1 VNQVLAKGE
10 KKVAIVGIGQSKF
23 GRRMDASSR
32 ELCFE
37 ATKKAFDDSGLT
49 PKDIQYSVIGV
60 AGAELLLGQLAPGA
74 PAADYVGLN
83 PQGSMRVEAACAT
96 GSAAIRV
103 AYTTIVSGMA
113 DVVMVLGYEK
123 MNEVPTGKA
132 VEALGRGGDAQWEFA
147 FWGTTFP
154 SYYALMATR
163 HMNQFG
169 TTEEQMAK
177 VAVKSHKY
185 GAMNPYAHMQ
195 KAVTLDEVMKSRVIA
210 SPLKLYD
217 CSLITD
223 GAAAVIMASANMAK
237 KISDTPVWLTGL
249 GCASE
254 GEYFAAK
261 PSYVGVN
268 SAVEAGKQA
277 FKMAKAELKD
287 INVADVHD
295 CFTIAEIMALE
306 DLGFAKKG
314 EGGKLV
320 EEDQCYVGGRIPTNV
335 DGGLKAKGHPIG
347 ATGVSMAGEIAKQLR
362 GEADQGRQV
371 PKAEMGL
378 THNVGA
384 TGQYAYVH
392 IYTR

>member
-1 VNQVLAKGE
+1 MAKGE
-10 KKVAIVGIGQSKF
+10 KKVAIVGVGQSKF
-23 GRRMDASSR
+23 GRRMDASYR

-37 ATKKAFDDSGLT
+37 ATKQAFEDSGLT

-60 AGAELLLGQLAPGA
+60 AGAEFLVGQLAPAA

-96 GSAAIRV
+96 GSAAVRT
-103 AYTTIVSGMA
+103 AYTTLLSGLA
-113 DVVMVLGYEK
+113 DVVMVLGFEK
-123 MNEVPTGKA
+123 MNEVPTGRA

-147 FWGTTFP
+147 WWGTTFP
-154 SYYALMATR
+154 AFYALMATR

-169 TTEEQMAK
+169 TTEEQLAK

-210 SPLKLYD
+210 WPLKLYD

-223 GAAAVIMASANMAK
+223 GAAAVIMASASMAR
-237 KISDTPVWLTGL
+237 KISDAPIWITGL

-261 PSYVGVN
+261 PSYVGVT

-277 FKMAKAELKD
+277 FKMAKVEPKD
-287 INVADVHD
+287 IDVADVHD

-306 DLGFAKKG
+306 DLGFCKKG
-314 EGGKLV
+314 EGGKFV
-320 EEDQCYVGGRIPTNV
+320 DEEQTYVGGKLPTNV
-335 DGGLKAKGHPIG
+335 DGGLKSKGHPIG
-347 ATGVSMAGEIAKQLR
+347 ATGVSMAAEIAKQLR
-362 GEADQGRQV
+362 GEADAGRQV
-371 PKAEMGL
+371 PKAEIGL

>member
-1 VNQVLAKGE
+1 LAKGE
-10 KKVAIVGIGQSKF
+10 KKVAIVGVGQSKF
-23 GRRMDASSR
+23 GRRMDASYR

-37 ATKKAFDDSGLT
+37 ATKQAFEDSGLT

-60 AGAELLLGQLAPGA
+60 AGAEFLVGQLAPAA

-96 GSAAIRV
+96 GSAAVRT
-103 AYTTIVSGMA
+103 AYTTLLSGLA
-113 DVVMVLGYEK
+113 DVVMVLGFEK
-123 MNEVPTGKA
+123 MNEVPTGRA

-147 FWGTTFP
+147 WWGTTFP
-154 SYYALMATR
+154 AFYALMATR

-169 TTEEQMAK
+169 TTEEQLAK

-210 SPLKLYD
+210 WPLKLYD

-223 GAAAVIMASANMAK
+223 GAAAVIMASASMAR
-237 KISDTPVWLTGL
+237 KISDAPIWITGL

-261 PSYVGVN
+261 PSYVGVT

-277 FKMAKAELKD
+277 FKMAKVEPKD
-287 INVADVHD
+287 IDVADVHD

-306 DLGFAKKG
+306 DLGFCKKG
-314 EGGKLV
+314 EGGKFV
-320 EEDQCYVGGRIPTNV
+320 DEEQTYVGGKLPTNV
-335 DGGLKAKGHPIG
+335 DGGLKSKGHPIG
-347 ATGVSMAGEIAKQLR
+347 ATGVSMAAEIAKQLR
-362 GEADQGRQV
+362 GEADAGRQV
-371 PKAEMGL
+371 PKAEIGL

>member
-1 VNQVLAKGE
+1 MGKGE
-10 KKVAIVGIGQSKF
+10 KKVAIVGVGQSKF

-37 ATKKAFDDSGLT
+37 ATQHALDDSGLT
-49 PKDIQYSVIGV
+49 AKDIQFSVVGV
-60 AGAELLLGQLAPGA
+60 AGAEILCGQMNPAPPLATYA
-74 PAADYVGLN
+74 GLN
-83 PQGSMRVEAACAT
+83 PQGLMRVECACAT
-96 GSAAIRV
+96 GSAAVRA
-103 AYTTIVSGMA
+103 AYSTIVSGLADIAMA
-113 DVVMVLGYEK
+113 IGVEK
-123 MNEVPTGKA
+123 MNEVPTPKA
-132 VEALGRGGDAQWEFA
+132 VEALGRGGDVQWEFSW
-147 FWGTTFP
+147 WGTTFP

-163 HMNQFG
+163 HMHDFG
-169 TTEEQMAK
+169 TTEEQLAK
-177 VAVKSHKY
+177 VSVKSHKY
-185 GAMNPYAHMQ
+185 GALNPYAHMQ
-195 KAVTLDEVMKSRVIA
+195 KEVSLDEVMKSRVIA

-223 GAAAVIMASANMAK
+223 GAAAVVMASAQVAK
-237 KISDTPVWLTGL
+237 KICDTPVWLTGL

-254 GEYFAAK
+254 SGYFAAK
-261 PSYVGVN
+261 PSYVGVT

-277 FKMAKAELKD
+277 FKMAKVEPKE

-295 CFTIAEIMALE
+295 CFSIAEIMALE
-306 DLGFAKKG
+306 DLGFVRKG
-314 EGGKLV
+314 EGGKFV
-320 EEDQCYVGGRIPTNV
+320 EEGQTYVGGRIPTNV

-362 GEADQGRQV
+362 GDADKGRQV
-371 PKAEMGL
+371 PKAEYGL

>member
-1 VNQVLAKGE
+1 VKQVLGKGE

-23 GRRMDASSR
+23 GRRMDASYR

-37 ATKKAFDDSGLT
+37 ATKHAFEDSGLT

-60 AGAELLLGQLAPGA
+60 AGAEFLNGQLAPA
-74 PAADYVGLN
+74 AVAADYVGVN

-103 AYTTIVSGMA
+103 AYGTILSGLA
-113 DVVMVLGYEK
+113 DIVLVLGFEK
-123 MNEVPTGKA
+123 MNEVPTARA

-147 FWGTTFP
+147 WWGTTFP
-154 SYYALMATR
+154 SFYALMATR
-163 HMNQFG
+163 HMHEFG
-169 TTEEQMAK
+169 TTEEQLAK

-195 KAVTLDEVMKSRVIA
+195 KAVSLEEVMKSRVIA

-223 GAAAVIMASANMAK
+223 GAAAAILASATVAK
-237 KISDTPVWLTGL
+237 KICDTPIWLTAL

-261 PSYVGVN
+261 PSYVGVT
-268 SAVEAGKQA
+268 SAVEAGRQA
-277 FKMAKAELKD
+277 FKMAKIEPRD

-306 DLGFAKKG
+306 DLGFVKKG
-314 EGGKLV
+314 EGGKFV
-320 EEDQCYVGGRIPTNV
+320 EEGQTYVGGRLPTNV

-347 ATGVSMAGEIAKQLR
+347 ATGISMAAEMVKQLR
-362 GEADQGRQV
+362 GEAEEGRQV
-371 PKAEMGL
+371 PKAEYGL

>member
-1 VNQVLAKGE
+1 LAKGE
-10 KKVAIVGIGQSKF
+10 KKVAIVGVGQSKF
-23 GRRMDASSR
+23 GRRMDASYR

-37 ATKKAFDDSGLT
+37 ATKKAFEDSGLT

-60 AGAELLLGQLAPGA
+60 AGAEFLVGQLSPAA

-96 GSAAIRV
+96 GSAAVRT
-103 AYTTIVSGMA
+103 AYTTILSGLA

-123 MNEVPTGKA
+123 MNEVPTGRA
-132 VEALGRGGDAQWEFA
+132 IEALGRGGDVQWEFA
-147 FWGTTFP
+147 WWGTTFP
-154 SYYALMATR
+154 AFYALMATR

-169 TTEEQMAK
+169 TTEEQLAK

-210 SPLKLYD
+210 WPLKLYD

-223 GAAAVIMASANMAK
+223 GAAAVIIASASVAK
-237 KISDTPVWLTGL
+237 KISDTPIWLCGL

-261 PSYVGVN
+261 PSYVGVT
-268 SAVEAGKQA
+268 SAVEAGRQA
-277 FKMAKAELKD
+277 FKMAKVEPKD
-287 INVADVHD
+287 IDVADVHD

-306 DLGFAKKG
+306 DLGICNKG
-314 EGGKLV
+314 EGGKFV
-320 EEDQCYVGGRIPTNV
+320 EEEQTYVGGKLPTNV

-347 ATGVSMAGEIAKQLR
+347 ATGVSMAIEIAKQLR
-362 GEADQGRQV
+362 GEADAGRQV
-371 PKAEMGL
+371 PKAETGL

-392 IYTR
+392 IYSR